1 MVRRKKRL
9 VKPGLQEC
17 NKSGSSSPE
26 LGYQGEIS
34 SETNDVVNSNCRV
47 TPKKRGPRITVTNDE
62 NILMYLEDKITDA
75 FEIAFNSECETE
87 GSRYASEIL
96 LAAYNKVEE
105 QSIDSKAEIKTIFFE
120 KFRYRLSF
128 MVESLVSLDNRCRVL
143 LFIAKFSINL
153 WREGANDF
161 INFLT
166 DFCETLSHCDDP
178 AVRQNVCTLVG
189 FLLKEF
195 GNRDSIGCGTDSISI
210 DLRRKLYAVL
220 VERQLDKV
228 VAVRAEV
235 VRSVADIQDDEIP
248 NDFVEA
254 IERSPKD
261 VILMGFRDVAA
272 ECRLTAVLGLH
283 VVVIAHCDY
292 LIELASS
299 DPVVKVRVAAIRQL
313 ASLPLTFL
321 TEEQRMSLLR
331 AVIFDEDPSIRDVV
345 RNVLLSEWLSFVQ
358 RLQEKRNK
366 RKSGVRRMSNG
377 QLRTMKP
384 DVEEINGDEQPHMFN
399 GLRDIKYGHG
409 MGSAAQG
416 LLSMLDF
423 CDDSEAEDLCRTV
436 FFSLFD
442 VVRKILHLDKKSL
455 THFVSSLVNDKTF
468 PEVLSVHNYEV
479 LLDRSLSKT
488 DQAQFA
494 FFWRVLI
501 EYCCKRAQSEV
512 ECMECINMLA
522 PPIDSLCNLV
532 QRLRTSALPPADSE
546 GEEMEAPVC
555 DIQQVAVMHLLGI
568 LRRLGRKDLLGMN
581 EWKSLLLSLLRDD
594 SLSKE
599 ITDCLMV
606 DLVDVFFQGKPEQF
620 LATVYDVTIE
630 VIRYAQFS
638 EDCNENNESAPT
650 TMIVSC
656 FSFKGTQ
663 VHIWALEASG
673 IVALIAEEVA
683 GTVLFEAL
691 DAFKSSDESIKI
703 SSMDVVTDL
712 ILVYGFKEIR
722 NWQHSDD
729 QRDPESIRGFIS
741 SLAKIVK
748 SKVSIV
754 FNQLGDASTLLCT
767 KACQCLSKIVLV
779 ESIADDVTLFAD
791 AVACL
796 ISRLFHTSIRRLPE
810 AKSCMEKFFAIFP
823 STRRRNQLIMV
834 AAFHELMSAIRK
846 ASDDDFVLCID
857 IMGALHLLINTTHP
871 SFLHQAPD
879 MELGSVQAEFM
890 RELLEYL
897 LNHSDDTCASLY
909 WETASLLDLESFSS
923 ADLSEVK
930 EIAQKI
936 LEEVIACT
944 GLKSAMANEAH
955 KLIRTVDCALHEIET
970 REAEASALI
979 LLLFPSPYLTTSLL
993 QDAEREDCLT
1003 ELSHRDKTARSSRCG
1018 RRQTPVSTRTTT
1030 PISSSLSTSLKRK
1043 KVTSRVKRSTQQLLN
1058 SERSPSPQPVLYT
1071 IVTPTARSRPQLSR
1085 TAKRIAVG
1093 KTRRWLFEND
1103 H

>member
-9 VKPGLQEC
+9 VKSGLQQC
-17 NKSGSSSPE
+17 NESPSSSSPE

-34 SETNDVVNSNCRV
+34 SEKNHVVSSNCRV

-62 NILMYLEDKITDA
+62 GILTYLEGKITDA

-105 QSIDSKAEIKTIFFE
+105 QSIDSKAKFKTIFFE

-143 LFIAKFSINL
+143 LFIAKFSINQ

-195 GNRDSIGCGTDSISI
+195 GNRNSIGCGDDTISM

-235 VRSVADIQDDEIP
+235 VKSVTDIQDDEIP

-272 ECRLTAVLGLH
+272 ECRLAAVLGLH

-331 AVIFDEDPSIRDVV
+331 AVIFDEDPSIRDAV

-366 RKSGVRRMSNG
+366 RKNGVRRMSCG

-384 DVEEINGDEQPHMFN
+384 DMEEINCDEPPHMFS

-442 VVRKILHLDKKSL
+442 VVRKILHLDMKSL

-468 PEVLSVHNYEV
+468 PE
-479 LLDRSLSKT
+479 
-488 DQAQFA
+488 
-494 FFWRVLI
+494 
-501 EYCCKRAQSEV
+501 
-512 ECMECINMLA
+512 
-522 PPIDSLCNLV
+522 
-532 QRLRTSALPPADSE
+532 
-546 GEEMEAPVC
+546 
-555 DIQQVAVMHLLGI
+555 
-568 LRRLGRKDLLGMN
+568 
-581 EWKSLLLSLLRDD
+581 
-594 SLSKE
+594 
-599 ITDCLMV
+599 
-606 DLVDVFFQGKPEQF
+606 
-620 LATVYDVTIE
+620 
-630 VIRYAQFS
+630 
-638 EDCNENNESAPT
+638 
-650 TMIVSC
+650 IVSC

-683 GTVLFEAL
+683 RTVLLEAL
-691 DAFKSSDESIKI
+691 DAFRSSDESTKI

-722 NWQHSDD
+722 SWQHSYDHT
-729 QRDPESIRGFIS
+729 DPEPIRSFIS
-741 SLAKIVK
+741 SLAKFVRSKTVPHQHSSTTGGEIMSGKVLRDIPVD
-748 SKVSIV
+748 SKV
-754 FNQLGDASTLLCT
+754 F
-767 KACQCLSKIVLV
+767 
-779 ESIADDVTLFAD
+779 
-791 AVACL
+791 
-796 ISRLFHTSIRRLPE
+796 
-810 AKSCMEKFFAIFP
+810 KS
-823 STRRRNQLIMV
+823 NQLIMV

-846 ASDDDFVLCID
+846 ASGDDFVLRID
-857 IMGALHLLINTTHP
+857 ILGALHLLINTTHP
-871 SFLHQAPD
+871 SFLQQAPD
-879 MELGSVQAEFM
+879 IELGSVQAEFM

-897 LNHSDDTCASLY
+897 LNHSDDTCVSLY
-909 WETASLLDLESFSS
+909 WETASLFDLESFSS

-930 EIAQKI
+930 KIAQKI
-936 LEEVIACT
+936 LEDVIACT

-955 KLIRTVDCALHEIET
+955 KLIRIIDCALHEIET
-970 REAEASALI
+970 REAEAK
-979 LLLFPSPYLTTSLL
+979 
-993 QDAEREDCLT
+993 REDCLT
-1003 ELSHRDKTARSSRCG
+1003 ELRDKTARSSRYG
-1018 RRQTPVSTRTTT
+1018 RRQTPMPTRATT

-1043 KVTSRVKRSTQQLLN
+1043 KVTSSVKRSTQQLLN
-1058 SERSPSPQPVLYT
+1058 NERSPSPPTVLYT
-1071 IVTPTARSRPQLSR
+1071 VVTPAARSRPQLSR

-1103 H
+1103 Q